1 MSFGSKILGFGG
13 FANREKSYDIEQSL
27 MFEPGDTPYLYR
39 TPSTTG
45 NRRTYTW
52 SAWVKKCIIQGDSSG
67 DIKWLYSTDGS
78 SHNHNLGFY
87 RDYLYFNDYVYQ
99 GAGSTCLIQTSRR
112 FRDVAA
118 WYHIMV
124 VWDTTQATA
133 ANRAKIYVNG
143 VLETSH
149 QGTSTYPSQN
159 YEGWMNYADGKVH
172 KIGSAYT
179 YASGYAFDG
188 YMAEVHHIDGTALT
202 PSAFGKTD
210 SATGQWVPK
219 EYKTSNGAYG
229 TNGYYLKL
237 SNLYPGL
244 VTSASGGTI
253 TTDGDYKVH
262 TFNSSGTFT
271 VSTITGGDAA
281 LDFLVIGGGGGGGYS
296 YGGGGG
302 AGGYRTSYGS
312 TSGGGAVAEL
322 PLAATAQAYAITVGA
337 GGTGATANVNPNLAD
352 GGMSQI
358 AAGGSALIRSEGG
371 GGGGHYALTN
381 SESWGGDGSDGGSG
395 GGIGT
400 TDDNANATPGDPVAG
415 QGYAGGGNGGNAD
428 MPGGAAGGGGAGG
441 VGGNYS
447 TNYGGAGGSGLSSSI
462 TGSAVTRAGGGG
474 GGGYYGGGS
483 GGSGG
488 GGSGGRV
495 SPQAAATSGTANT
508 GGGGGATPWTTTVA
522 SGGSGVVIIRYKFQ

>member
-13 FANREKSYDIEQSL
+13 FANREKAYDVEQSL
-27 MFEPGDTPYLYR
+27 IFEKGDTPYLYR

-45 NRRTYTW
+45 NRKTYTW
-52 SAWVKKCIIQGDSSG
+52 SAWVKKCAIQGDSSG
-67 DIKWLYSTDGS
+67 DTMWLYSTDGS

-118 WYHIMV
+118 WYHIML

-149 QGTSTYPSQN
+149 QGTSIYPSQN

-172 KIGSAYT
+172 KVGNAYT
-179 YASGYAFDG
+179 YASTYAHDG
-188 YMAEVHHIDGTALT
+188 YLAEVHHIDGTALT

-210 SATGQWVPK
+210 SKTGQWVPK

-229 TNGYYLKL
+229 TNGDYLKL

-262 TFNSSGTFT
+262 VFNSSGTFT
-271 VSTITGGDAA
+271 VNTITGGDAA
-281 LDFLVIGGGGGGGYS
+281 IDFLVIGGGGGGGWS

-312 TSGGGAVAEL
+312 ISGGGAVAEL
-322 PLAATAQAYAITVGA
+322 PMAVTATSYTITVGA
-337 GGTGATANVNPNLAD
+337 GGAGATATNSPGAN
-352 GGMSQI
+352 GGNSSI
-358 AAGGSALIRSEGG
+358 GSTIVSLGG
-371 GGGGHYALTN
+371 GRGGN
-381 SESWGGDGSDGGSG
+381 SGPVSDNGPGAVGGSG
-395 GGIGT
+395 GGGGT
-400 TDDNANATPGDPVAG
+400 GSADDPPGGAGTAG
-415 QGYAGGGNGGNAD
+415 QGYAGGNTSQD
-428 MPGGAAGGGGAGG
+428 GGASGGGGAGG
-441 VGGNYS
+441 AGTSHTVND
-447 TNYGGAGGSGLSSSI
+447 YGRAGGTGLSSSI
-462 TGSAVTRAGGGG
+462 TGSAVTRGGGG
-474 GGGYYGGGS
+474 GSGGYWSGGA

-508 GGGGGATPWTTTVA
+508 GGGGGGTPWTTAVQ